1 MDYGFRRDETSS
13 AAARRVAKEQLEAA
27 IAELEAMVDVDR
39 HVHSVRKRL
48 KKLRGLLRL
57 LQYELG
63 RDAFRLENRTYRDAG
78 HRLAGPR
85 RAAATL
91 AAFDALMQHYP
102 GALSQE
108 SRAALRGRLVA
119 ERDRLVE
126 EMHGE
131 NHAQEV
137 EAALAA
143 SLERL
148 PSWPLERDG
157 WALFARGFER
167 SYARGR
173 RAFRAAEEQPTTEN
187 LHEWRKSAKHYWYH
201 VRLLERV
208 WPHAMRALEAAL
220 GKLTEELGDDHD
232 LDDLRQVFVSTMP
245 PEELASATARLLAA
259 IDERRQELRSSAF
272 ALGRHVYAERPK
284 AAAHR
289 MASYHAA
296 WLAEPEEDDG
306 ESGSDE

>member
-1 MDYGFRRDETSS
+1 MDYAFRRDETSG

-27 IAELEAMVDVDR
+27 IAELEATSEVDR

-57 LQYELG
+57 LRYELG
-63 RDAFRLENRTYRDAG
+63 RDAFALENRAYRDAG
-78 HRLAGPR
+78 RLLSGPR

-91 AAFDALMQHYP
+91 AAFDALMQHFP
-102 GALSQE
+102 EAISPEARALFRE
-108 SRAALRGRLVA
+108 RLVA

-126 EMHGE
+126 AMHGE
-131 NHAQEV
+131 NHAREV

-148 PSWPLERDG
+148 PSWPLEREG
-157 WALFARGFER
+157 WALFAKGFRR
-167 SYARGR
+167 SYASGR
-173 RAFRAAEEQPTTEN
+173 RAFRQAEREPTTEH

-208 WPHAMRALEAAL
+208 WPHTMRALETTL
-220 GKLTEELGDDHD
+220 GKLCEELGDDHD
-232 LDDLRQVFVSTMP
+232 LDDLRQVVVSTMP
-245 PEELASATARLLAA
+245 PEELASATARVLSA
-259 IDERRQELRSSAF
+259 IDERRQELRASAF

-284 AAAHR
+284 AAARR
-289 MASYHAA
+289 MATYHAA